1 MTSSTPKFT
10 AGFCFARSSSLKKRT
25 PPIRSLK
32 KRTSMLYCVQT
43 RLSAVG
49 KFCTMSSAVA
59 ASAYFAV
66 SI

>member
-1 MTSSTPKFT
+1 MSFIGKDKTMHIKLKPILYNGIIDLC
-10 AGFCFARSSSLKKRT
+10 AEFAAADQ
-25 PPIRSLK
+25 
-32 KRTSMLYCVQT
+32 LYCVQT

-49 KFCTMSSAVA
+49 RFCTMSSAVA